1 MRIGVDAKSVALDTG
16 GVSDGRVGDHT
27 GRFKGR
33 VADLACVVGAQF
45 EHDGETS
52 RLSRTAVSNVELHDT
67 VVGHTADVLAS
78 RVRRAL
84 DLAVHLC
91 GLACHKG
98 TSEQAPD
105 LNDAYE
111 ASDVQPNDHRR
122 EKA

>member
-1 MRIGVDAKSVALDTG
+1 MSNLDI
-16 GVSDGRVGDHT
+16 VVRPE
-27 GRFKGR
+27 FK
-33 VADLACVVGAQF
+33 DNL
-45 EHDGETS
+45 ELT
-52 RLSRTAVSNVELHDT
+52 RLCSTAVTDVKLHDT